1 MIGPC
6 VCRHRWQQEGV
17 GAPRRETDQNLSISR
32 AAPGAEG
39 FHATGTVDASG
50 CLNDDANAT
59 HQLDYNLGAIVGFV
73 GLLIDAVGD
82 FQYSALPNT
91 ATFDSIRG
99 LYQLFGAGEILFGL
113 GFLLAFAGLAIG
125 RQS

>member
-1 MIGPC
+1 LGLAF
-6 VCRHRWQQEGV
+6 VVTDGN
-17 GAPRRETDQNLSISR
+17 RREWALP
-32 AAPGAEG
+32 AAKPTKTFQSPAPLQARRVFTQPEPSMPPGVSMMMRMRRINWI
-39 FHATGTVDASG
+39 TI
-50 CLNDDANAT
+50 
-59 HQLDYNLGAIVGFV
+59 LGAIVGFV